1 MACKAYT
8 EGHRDR
14 LPRRLT
20 AALALAIAIAANGLL
35 SAVLSATTLLG
46 GPTALS
52 PVTTGANR
60 LTNGDFEAASA
71 APWSVGRGW
80 TVDRRTA
87 HTGSGSLR
95 REAGAPSATATVT
108 LPAGAY
114 RFSAWIKTQ
123 NLGAGARLRFDVR
136 PAAHRWFATEI
147 APGTAGWREYALSD
161 VVIPEPA
168 TVTLVLEAD
177 EGTAGTAWFDD
188 VKLEALLPPALET
201 FLLYPNFHGTLFDD
215 GPSTLTFDVHVTLP
229 AAELARH
236 TVRGVLREEISG
248 RVVVAASYPARGAFV
263 AELDGRGMRAGTTYL
278 ATFALTDAG
287 GAETSASPAYRVS
300 RAPAEARASMT
311 LAVDRQNRI
320 ERAGVPR
327 FLLGGDDPR
336 IVGPAAGHAGALD
349 VIDASTTTVADA
361 FARYTATRGR
371 APGLVTLLM
380 TSPHTDLRRW
390 RDVGDI
396 VSTDAHAMFGP
407 EPPAGYDHD
416 TVARTTARSRAAVRD
431 ARPVV
436 GILPFTPLS
445 ALGRWPTLAEMRA
458 HAYMAIVEGARG
470 LWWSTAPADL
480 CGVACGD
487 AAPHVEN
494 LKRVVEE
501 LAHLE
506 PVLLAADAD
515 ALTRNSNSNI
525 KTKVKLVNGRGFVLA
540 YNASGSRQSTT
551 FTWTAPPQTVTV
563 HAEDRTLVTSDA
575 SFSDTFAPFA
585 AHVYVVAAGVGG
597 AS

>member
-1 MACKAYT
+1 MECKAYT
-8 EGHRDR
+8 EARQDR

-20 AALALAIAIAANGLL
+20 AALVLAIAIAANGLL

-46 GPTALS
+46 GPTALP
-52 PVTTGANR
+52 PVTAGANR
-60 LTNGDFEAASA
+60 LTNGDFEASTA
-71 APWSVGRGW
+71 APWSAGPGW
-80 TVDRRTA
+80 SIDRRTA
-87 HTGSGSLR
+87 HTGAGSLR
-95 REAGAPSATATVT
+95 REAGAPSATATVA

-114 RFSAWIKTQ
+114 RFSAWVKTQ

-147 APGTAGWREYALSD
+147 APGTASWREYALSD

-229 AAELARH
+229 AADLARH
-236 TVRGVLREEISG
+236 RVRGVLREEISG
-248 RVVVAASYPARGAFV
+248 RVLIAASYPARGAFV
-263 AELDGRGMRAGTTYL
+263 AELDGRSMRAGTTYL
-278 ATFALTDAG
+278 ATFALTDAT

-300 RAPAEARASMT
+300 RAPAEARASMK
-311 LAVDRQNRI
+311 LAVDRHNRI

-327 FLLGGDDPR
+327 FLLGGDDRRPEDAL
-336 IVGPAAGHAGALD
+336 VPQWGALD
-349 VIDASTTTVADA
+349 VIDASTTTATDA
-361 FARYTATRGR
+361 FARSTAARGR
-371 APGLVTLLM
+371 APALVTLAV
-380 TSPHTDLRRW
+380 TSPHSDLRRW

-396 VSTDAHAMFGP
+396 VAMDAHAMFGP
-407 EPPAGYDHD
+407 EPPAGYDHGA
-416 TVARTTARSRAAVRD
+416 VARATARSRAAVRD

-436 GILPFTPLS
+436 GVLPFAPLS
-445 ALGRWPTLAEMRA
+445 ALSRWPTHAEMRA

-470 LWWSTAPADL
+470 LWWSTAAADL

-515 ALTRNSNSNI
+515 ALARNSNSNI

-551 FTWTAPPQTVTV
+551 LTWTTPPETVTV
-563 HAEDRTLVTSDA
+563 HAENRALVTTGA
-575 SFSDTFAPFA
+575 SFGDTFAPFA
-585 AHVYVVAAGVGG
+585 AHVYVVDAGVGG

>member
-1 MACKAYT
+1 MECKPYT
-8 EGHRDR
+8 EDHRER
-14 LPRRLT
+14 VPRRLT

-52 PVTTGANR
+52 PVTAGANR
-60 LTNGDFEAASA
+60 LTNGDFEATTP
-71 APWSVGRGW
+71 APWSTGPGW
-80 TVDRRTA
+80 SIDRRTT

-114 RFSAWIKTQ
+114 RFSAWVKTQ
-123 NLGAGARLRFDVR
+123 SLGAGARLRFDVR
-136 PAAHRWFATEI
+136 PAVHRWFATEI
-147 APGTAGWREYALSD
+147 APGTASWREYALTD

-168 TVTLVLEAD
+168 TVTLALEAD
-177 EGTAGTAWFDD
+177 EGTGGTAWFDD

-201 FLLYPNFHGTLFDD
+201 FLLYPNFHGTLFED
-215 GPSTLTFDVHVTLP
+215 GPSTLTFDVRVTLP
-229 AAELARH
+229 AAEVARH

-248 RVVVAASYPARGAFV
+248 RVLTAASYPARGAFV
-263 AELDGRGMRAGTTYL
+263 AELDGRGMHAGTTYL
-278 ATFALTDAG
+278 ATFALTDAA

-300 RAPAEARASMT
+300 RAPAEARASMK
-311 LAVDRQNRI
+311 LAVDRHNRF
-320 ERAGVPR
+320 EREGVPR
-327 FLLGGDDPR
+327 FLLGGDDRPTL
-336 IVGPAAGHAGALD
+336 GPAAGDAGALD
-349 VIDASTTTVADA
+349 VIDAAATTAADA

-371 APGLVTLLM
+371 APDLVTLAM

-390 RDVGDI
+390 RDVADL
-396 VSTDAHAMFGP
+396 VSMDAHAMFGP
-407 EPPAGYDHD
+407 EPPSGYDHGA
-416 TVARTTARSRAAVRD
+416 VARATAQSRAAVRD

-436 GILPFTPLS
+436 GVLPFTPLS

-470 LWWSTAPADL
+470 LWWSTAAVDL

-494 LKRVVEE
+494 LKTVLDE
-501 LAHLE
+501 LVHLE

-515 ALTRNSNSNI
+515 ALARNSNSNI

-551 FTWTAPPQTVTV
+551 FMWTTAPATVTV
-563 HAEDRTLVTSDA
+563 HAEDRALVTSGA

-585 AHVYVVAAGVGG
+585 AHVYVVDAGVGG
-597 AS
+597 AN